1 MSHAEKVL
9 EVLKDKGPM
18 RVRALAKVT
27 KCAFVD
33 QIVRKL
39 RGEKKVEVEGKR
51 NAIVHLPGQDVQ
63 NFKDAEDAPAGGGK
77 AKKKG
82 KKKKANG
89 GRRAAR
95 RPVERNAEPAFI
107 AAVTADTTLVL
118 IGKGPEPLV
127 FTVEQTEKIA
137 TLMFAQFKE

>member
-1 MSHAEKVL
+1 MSYADKVL
-9 EVLKDKGPM
+9 VALKDKGPM
-18 RVRALAKVT
+18 RMQDLGAFI
-27 KCAFVD
+27 KCKPISTVC
-33 QIVRKL
+33 RKL
-39 RGEKKVEVEGKR
+39 EAEKKLQISVEKR
-51 NAIVHLPGQDVQ
+51 NAMVALPEQ
-63 NFKDAEDAPAGGGK
+63 KMPEETPASSKPRAGK
-77 AKKKG
+77 SRKKG
-82 KKKKANG
+82 KKKANR

-137 TLMFAQFKE
+137 TLMFAHFNG